1 MSAKLITYTPI
12 PEHICGL
19 AAALCYNSPDP
30 DSALESS
37 LGSGHQS
44 VVEHATFSFLVEGV
58 SRSLLAQI
66 TRHRIASFR
75 VQSQRY
81 VDMSDKFNYIVP
93 PNIKALRP
101 SAEAE
106 FMYQM
111 GIIHGWYKEWQ
122 DQLLAAGHTKGEANE
137 DARFVLPNA
146 TETKFIVTMN
156 IRELFHL
163 FELRCCNRAQW
174 EIRQLAWEM
183 LNECKKASPTLFVN
197 AGPSC
202 VRGSCP
208 EGKLSC
214 RKPYTVFD

>member
-66 TRHRIASFR
+66 TRHRIASF
-75 VQSQRY
+75 
-81 VDMSDKFNYIVP
+81 
-93 PNIKALRP
+93 KALRP